1 MENTPL
7 FFDSSISAGFLTSA
21 QEGFEAPLDLNNL
34 MVKKPAATFFVRV
47 SGDSMI
53 GAGIFPKDILVVDRS
68 IENFIDKVIVAR
80 IDQEFTVKRIVKD
93 NQKIKL
99 VAENPKYKDILITED
114 MDFEVWGVVTFCIH
128 AL

>member
-80 IDQEFTVKRIVKD
+80 IDQNLRSKESLRT
-93 NQKIKL
+93 IKKL
-99 VAENPKYKDILITED
+99 S
-114 MDFEVWGVVTFCIH
+114 
-128 AL
+128 